1 MRGEAT
7 IEVRTDDPDSRF
19 AIGNV
24 LQTDPENKGPLKIS
38 NSHFLNGILLLSF
51 EGFSDRNAVESLRN
65 VLLLADVDP
74 EEANISDDDFH
85 ISQIVGCEVRDNS
98 EKYWGVVTDVLN
110 LPAQDTLVIAFED
123 REILVPFVRAFVPSV
138 DIKKKVILVQGIES
152 LL

>member
-24 LQTDPENKGPLKIS
+24 LYTEPDNKGPLKIS
-38 NSHFLNGILLLSF
+38 NSHFHNGILLLSF

-110 LPAQDTLVIAFED
+110 LPGQDTLVIAFED